1 MTHAK
6 YQILQII
13 LPMQIKEIEDLC
25 QIIEEL
31 LIYLNMNAK
40 KLTESNILKIIILIT
55 KKVAK
60 FTATKYNK
68 I

>member
-13 LPMQIKEIEDLC
+13 LPMQIKE
-25 QIIEEL
+25 IEEL

>member
-25 QIIEEL
+25 QIMEEL
-31 LIYLNMNAK
+31 LIYLNMNEK
-40 KLTESNILKIIILIT
+40 KLTESNMLKIIILIT
-55 KKVAK
+55 KKR
-60 FTATKYNK
+60 NK
-68 I
+68 IYCHKIQ